1 MKLQKMF
8 WMLSALALIGLLAAC
23 SSPTLPPAPTPVV
36 VTLPPTQPPPPPQP
50 TSPPPAQPTTAAQ
63 PVSASSTDPF
73 AYCAVVG
80 NLDAPD
86 ARWTGPKMPDAVLNG
101 LIQAAKLSPN
111 MPRDVLTQSSFWRC
125 MSNKVYACTVGANLP
140 CQEKADTNK
149 TPTAAMNDYCKANPK
164 ADFIPAVVT
173 GRATVYEWKCVN
185 GKPEVGKELFKADAR
200 GFISDFWYEI
210 VPGASA
216 QSASM
221 ANPASVNCVQS
232 GGKSE
237 IRKDAKGGEVG
248 YCVFPDKSECEEW
261 AYIRGEC
268 KPGAKA
274 TSVTKA
280 DNGKTVQAASG
291 NMVEV
296 VLEGAPGSTGYAWS
310 FVSGNNAVL
319 KPQFDPAKS
328 LDQYQAGAA
337 MPGAPGKFVYKFQ
350 AVGAGSATLKFVNKQ
365 SWVQDDPKAETFS
378 VTVNVK

>member
-8 WMLSALALIGLLAAC
+8 WMISALALIGLLAAC
-23 SSPTLPPAPTPVV
+23 AAPTPPPAPTPVV
-36 VTLPPTQPPPPPQP
+36 VTLPPTQPPPQP
-50 TSPPPAQPTTAAQ
+50 TNPPPPQPTTAAQ
-63 PVSASSTDPF
+63 PVSASFTDAF
-73 AYCAVVG
+73 AYCTAVG
-80 NLDAPD
+80 NVDAPD
-86 ARWTGPKMPDAVLNG
+86 ARWTGPKMPDNVLTG
-101 LIQAAKLSPN
+101 LIAAAKVSPS
-111 MPRDVLTQSSFWRC
+111 MPKDVLAQQLFWRC
-125 MSNKVYACTVGANLP
+125 MNNKVYACMVGANLP

-149 TPTAAMNDYCKANPK
+149 TPSAAINDYCKANPK

-185 GKPEVGKELFKADAR
+185 GKAEVGRELFKPDAR
-200 GFISDFWYEI
+200 GFLSDFWYEI

-221 ANPASVNCVQS
+221 ANPASVNCVQN

-261 AYIRGEC
+261 AYMRGEC

-291 NMVEV
+291 NIVEV

-319 KPQFDPAKS
+319 KPQFDPAKP

-365 SWVQDDPKAETFS
+365 SWVQDDPKAETFN
-378 VTVNVK
+378 VTIVVK